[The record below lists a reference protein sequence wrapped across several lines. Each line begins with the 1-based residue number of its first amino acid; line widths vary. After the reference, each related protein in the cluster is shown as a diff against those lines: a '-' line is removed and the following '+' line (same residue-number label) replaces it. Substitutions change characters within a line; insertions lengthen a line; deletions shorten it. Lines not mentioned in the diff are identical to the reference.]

1 MKERKICF
9 SLLFLVALSWLM
21 GGCVKKSSEEIQFD
35 NSEPLALA
43 PDITWAV
50 VLDPYA
56 GYRKTASWNSE
67 VASYCRK
74 GEIFQVL
81 GETEAKDGGNW
92 YEFKNGWLPELSVTV
107 YNNRFRAETAA
118 RRLKK

>member
-1 MKERKICF
+1 MKKRAVF
-9 SLLFLVALSWLM
+9 FYLLFLVVLPWLM
-21 GGCVKKSSEEIQFD
+21 SGCVKKSSEEILFD

-43 PDITWAV
+43 PDVTWAV

-56 GYRKTASWNSE
+56 GYRKKASWNSE
-67 VASYCRK
+67 VTSYCRK
-74 GEIFQVL
+74 GEILQVL
-81 GETEAKDGGNW
+81 GETEARDGGNW

-107 YNNRFRAETAA
+107 YSNRFRADSAA